1 MRYSRV
7 LQRRLDRLESVSP
20 VSSTEDKWNTIHVR
34 ALELMSE
41 EDLRS
46 SRRSRRCEIHLRRPG
61 KPQRGPPRPHGMRR
75 QPRLRSPMRMYDSQ
89 CRSWI
94 SFSRRSR
101 LPRPLPI
108 FVLFSSF
115 NSVLSR
121 HAIHRGG
128 PGEAAQPTNRIE
140 PGNHNAQWDFSAA
153 QHPSWKR

>member
-61 KPQRGPPRPHGMRR
+61 KPQRGPPRPHG
-75 QPRLRSPMRMYDSQ
+75 
-89 CRSWI
+89 
-94 SFSRRSR
+94 
-101 LPRPLPI
+101 
-108 FVLFSSF
+108 VE
-115 NSVLSR
+115 
-121 HAIHRGG
+121 
-128 PGEAAQPTNRIE
+128 EATTTAVSDANVRFTMSELDQLL
-140 PGNHNAQWDFSAA
+140 AA
-153 QHPSWKR
+153 E